1 MHPWHNSGATGEA
14 IYADDDGEKVIENVT
29 PSGVVALESTTVGH
43 DEYCAEGDDCGDEED
58 AEDNDDDSL
67 SPVVLKKEDLT
78 VKVIQKVNEGFKELD
93 KALQAETGV
102 IPANIQSILDGCS
115 I

>member
-14 IYADDDGEKVIENVT
+14 IYADDDGEKVIETVT
-29 PSGVVALESTTVGH
+29 ESGVVALESTTVGH
-43 DEYCAEGDDCGDEED
+43 DEYCDETHAFGDDCGLEED
-58 AEDNDDDSL
+58 DEDDDDDSL

-93 KALQAETGV
+93 KANDEAVEEAIVETQH
-102 IPANIQSILDGCS
+102 N
-115 I
+115 